1 MNDLIAKR
9 LDKIEDLP
17 TIPNTL
23 QRVLTSI
30 DEVTT
35 SAQSME
41 EIIREDPVLTA
52 RILKIANSPYYGLV
66 TEVSSIARAVVVL
79 GFEEVKNLVIGLS
92 LTNTFSGDLSF
103 EGMDGAS
110 IWIHSFAVAHAAKMI
125 AEAMETLDPDALYT
139 GGLLHDI
146 GRVLMCIYFP
156 DEMKEIVGVA
166 RDRRIPLVEAEK
178 EVGLSHEEVGA
189 YLAKKWKLSD
199 LLFNVIRYH
208 HHPQG
213 AAPYDIEAAA
223 VFLADELCHALQI
236 GLHFVEQRKIL
247 VPKRLNLG
255 GDTVKMLARQLKEK
269 KELIEE
275 SWRDVLTS

>member
-1 MNDLIAKR
+1 MDDLIAKR

-23 QRVLTSI
+23 HRVLSSI

-52 RILKIANSPYYGLV
+52 KILKIANSPYYGLV
-66 TEVSSIARAVVVL
+66 TEVSSIARAVVIL

-92 LTNTFSGDLSF
+92 LTNAFAGDLSF
-103 EGMDGAS
+103 PGLDGSAL
-110 IWIHSFAVAHAAKMI
+110 WIHSFAVAHAAKLV
-125 AEAMETLDPDALYT
+125 AEAMETLDPDDLYT
-139 GGLLHDI
+139 AGLLHDI
-146 GRVLMCIYFP
+146 GRVLMCIYFRE
-156 DEMKEIVGVA
+156 EMERIVALSRERGV
-166 RDRRIPLVEAEK
+166 PLTEAEQ
-178 EVGLSHEEVGA
+178 EVGLSHSEVGA
-189 YLAKKWKLSD
+189 YLARKWKLSD
-199 LLFNVIRYH
+199 LLFHVIRYH

-213 AAPYDIEAAA
+213 GAPYDVEAAA

-236 GLHFVEQRKIL
+236 GLHSPQQRKIL

-255 GDTVKMLARQLKEK
+255 GDTVKMLARRLKEK
-269 KELIEE
+269 KEAIEE
-275 SWRDVLTS
+275 SWRDVLTG